1 MSKSSLALSNLRAFA
16 ILNVVA
22 FHAFIAYLDSNPAT
36 PPAFNAPPFD
46 WSGKPVIDAARWLG
60 FDIFCAF
67 QYLYLMQLMFF
78 LSGLFVWTSLARKG
92 GRTFLVDRLCRL
104 GVPFLIGVYLL
115 MPLAYYPTYLL
126 AGGAPGWPA
135 FWAQWTAL
143 PIWPSG
149 PMWFLWFLFILN
161 VAAAGLYR
169 IAPGA
174 GPYLAR
180 LAERAAEEPRK
191 FFCAL
196 VAVSAAAYV
205 PLSYVF
211 NPWEWVQAGPFG
223 FQPSFAPQYV
233 LYFGVGL
240 AVGAAGLERGL
251 LATDGILVQRWRLL
265 MAATLGGFVV
275 WIIPTALI
283 VDGNATPGL
292 QTLADLG
299 FVFSAAA
306 ACFGLTALFL
316 RFGTKRRRALG
327 SMSQNAYG
335 IYFMHYVFVTWL
347 QYLLLGVALFA
358 IGKAAI
364 VFTISLA
371 LSWAAA
377 AAIGRIPFG
386 SRLMRAG
393 RPASPVPAV
402 IAERSK
408 ASRVV
413 G

>member
-16 ILNVVA
+16 ILNVLA
-22 FHAFIAYLDSNPAT
+22 FHSFIAYLDSNPAK
-36 PPAFNAPPFD
+36 PPPFNAPPFE
-46 WSGKPVIDAARWLG
+46 WTGKPVTDATAHWLG

-78 LSGLFVWTSLARKG
+78 LSGLFVWTSLQRKG
-92 GRTFLVDRLCRL
+92 ERVFLTDRLFRL
-104 GVPFLIGVYLL
+104 GVPFLIGTYLL

-126 AGGAPGWPA
+126 TGGAPGFGP
-135 FWAQWTAL
+135 FWTQWTAL

-169 IAPGA
+169 LVPGA
-174 GPYLAR
+174 GETLAR
-180 LAERAAEEPRK
+180 LAARASEKPRK
-191 FFCAL
+191 YFAAL
-196 VAVSAAAYV
+196 VIVSALAYV
-205 PLSYVF
+205 PLSLIF

-233 LYFGVGL
+233 LYFLVGL
-240 AVGAAGLERGL
+240 AIGAAGLERGL
-251 LATDGILVQRWRLL
+251 LAEDSVLVKRWRLL
-265 MAATLGGFVV
+265 LGGTLGGFVA
-275 WIIPTALI
+275 WIVPTALI
-283 VDGNATPGL
+283 YDGNTTPGL
-292 QTLADLG
+292 QIIADLG

-316 RFGTKRRRALG
+316 RFGTTRRRALD

-335 IYFMHYVFVTWL
+335 IYFVHYVFVTWM
-347 QYLLLGVALFA
+347 QYLLLSVALFA

-364 VFTISLA
+364 VFAVSLA

-386 SRLMRAG
+386 ARLMRA
-393 RPASPVPAV
+393 RPAAPLPAA
-402 IAERSK
+402 ITERSN
-408 ASRVV
+408 ASQPV